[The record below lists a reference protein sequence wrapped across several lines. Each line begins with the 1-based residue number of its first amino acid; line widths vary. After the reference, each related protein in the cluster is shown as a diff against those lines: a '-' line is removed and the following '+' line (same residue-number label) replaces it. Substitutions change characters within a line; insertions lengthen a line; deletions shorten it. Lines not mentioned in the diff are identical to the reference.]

1 MKRITM
7 LLMAFMFWTFG
18 HAQDAIITGYVDSP
32 CSGADGRTVEI
43 YVNGTVDFTG
53 WNLVRQSNGGGFTT
67 NLDLSS
73 LGSLT
78 DEFAYLTND
87 EATLDAEFSI
97 NSTNDNVIENGGIS
111 SNGDDAFQLVDAS
124 DVVID
129 RFGEDGVD
137 GSGTDWEHTDTYY
150 YRNDGATAN
159 AGVFDAINW
168 TIGALD
174 ALDGQGT
181 CNGEAALSTIVP
193 LGSYTPNLSSSGETC
208 ANPIAITGLPYTTS
222 DDTANYGNNY
232 DNGDSPCTAYYLNGD
247 DVIYAYTPAA
257 DIIVNFS
264 LTNLGSSWSA
274 IHVLDACLDSSPN
287 CVAFEGNSNSND
299 RFLEGVMLTGG
310 TTYFIVISTWAAPQ
324 STTYDL
330 NIEEVTCP
338 KITDVVVNN
347 VTSSSAD
354 ISWTEN
360 GSATEWEILYGEE
373 GFDPTT
379 EGTSVT
385 DNDGTLGET
394 LSGLNVDTTYDV
406 YVRANCGS
414 GDLSDWTG
422 PVEFQTDCAVYVP
435 DYSEDFANFLPD
447 CWREAGS
454 GLPADGPS
462 DLGTGAWFS
471 DEFLNTGS
479 NNAATINLYT
489 TGREEWLISPS
500 FDLSADS
507 YELVYKTAVT
517 NYSSSA
523 PSDMGSDDEVQLLI
537 SEDNGV
543 TWSNLMTYDASNTPS
558 ATGQEEIVDL
568 SAYSGTVKLAFWA
581 TDGTVDDTE
590 DYDFFVDDF
599 KVRVPP
605 SCLAPSDIVIDNI
618 TADSANISWTA
629 NGSETEWEILYG
641 ETGFDPVTE
650 GTSVTDD
657 DGTLGET
664 LSGLMEA
671 TEYDVYVRAV
681 CAPGNESEWVG
692 PITFETECAIFTAPF
707 TEDFETSM
715 DATPDCWSNTSS
727 TSKIWEFDT
736 EPTFGNDYAD
746 HTTGSGYLA
755 FVDASTTTTTPDATL
770 ATPFIDVSA
779 LTTPYLEFYVYH
791 FANDGDSN
799 KITLEVWDGAAWNE
813 VYMDDNGDVDAWEK
827 VGISLEGLTITGP
840 IQVRF
845 IVDTVIGDNYEN
857 DIAIDDVSVKEA
869 PSCFSPSSL
878 AVSNITDTSAD
889 LMWTENGSATE
900 WEILYGE
907 AGFDPATEGTSV
919 MDDDGTLG
927 ITLNGLSSA
936 TEYDVYVR
944 AICAPGDESEGTGPI
959 AFETE
964 CAVYVPDYLEDFTTF
979 LPDCWE
985 EAGSGIPTD
994 GPSDFGTG
1002 AWFSEEFL
1010 NTGSNDAAA
1019 INLYTTGREEWL
1031 ISPSFDLSG
1040 GTYELA
1046 YTTAVTNYS
1055 SSAPSDMGS
1064 DDEVQLLIS
1073 EDDGATWSNLL
1084 TYDASNTPSATGQEE
1099 IVDLSAYSG
1108 TVKFAFWATDGTV
1121 NDSEDYD
1128 FFVDDFK
1135 VRVPPTCA
1143 APSEI
1148 VFDAITATTVDISW
1162 TENGSATEW
1171 EILYGEAGF
1180 DPATEGTNVMDDDG
1194 TLGITLNGL
1203 SSATEYDVYVR
1214 AICAPGDESE
1224 WTGPIAFETECA
1236 VYVPDY
1242 LEDFTTFLP
1251 DCWEEAG
1258 SGIPTDG
1265 PSDFG
1270 TGAWFSDEFLNTGSN
1285 DAATINLFTTGRE
1298 EWLISPSFDL
1308 SGGTYELA
1316 YTTAVTNYSSSAPS
1330 DMGSDDEVQL
1340 LISED
1345 DGATWSNLLTYDAS
1359 NTPSATGQEEIVDL
1373 SAYSG
1378 TVKFA
1383 FWATDGTVN
1392 DSEDYDFFVDD
1403 FKVRVPPTCA
1413 APSDIVFDAITTTT
1427 VDISWTENGSATEW
1441 EILYG
1446 EAGFDP
1452 ITEGTSVSDDD
1463 GTLGETLTGLSPS
1476 TLYDIYIRSVCA
1488 PGDESEWIGPES
1500 FATECEVINTAYTQD
1515 FESSTNLP
1523 TCWSIINLG
1532 DTNGWENSSD
1542 ITGDAHSGTNAAS
1555 ISFGS
1560 VAHDDYLITPQIEI
1574 VSGVND
1580 LFSFWIK
1587 SRSSSYLE
1595 PYEVLLSTT
1604 DTQAASFDVVLQAEE
1619 EAADVWT
1626 KKEFD
1631 LSSYAGQTIYIAIRA
1646 TGTNEFELYADD
1658 FVFEAFVEPC
1668 AAPTDIVVSTI
1679 TDTSADISW
1688 TENGSATEWEIL
1700 YGEAGFDPLTEGI
1713 SISDTDALGESLT
1726 GLTPDTNYDVYVRAI
1741 CAADDESDWAGP
1753 ETFTTTVA
1761 SGGTTEDCG
1770 QTQVSNGFED
1780 GSFMEEAGTQM
1791 VANDFIVSANT
1802 TIFSVDNITVNIL
1815 SQGGIDTMDI
1825 IFYEDNDGVPGTE
1838 IQTIED
1844 VVPNSQAIIGTAF
1857 GYDVHEVVLDFSTPI
1872 DFAGD
1877 GNASG
1882 TTYWVELSGVPTSA
1896 GTQLA
1901 WETTTVDAIGNNMV
1915 FNNENTTSWVES
1927 ADADGVF
1934 SITGECT
1941 LADVDC
1947 FAPENLAVTNLTE
1960 NSADVEWTTIGDET
1974 QWTVEYGPVGFSL
1987 GSGTTEVATG
1997 TPGITITGL
2006 DSLTEYDFYVT
2017 ANCSSADSAT
2027 AGPVSATTADIY
2039 CEVEFPNVEPITY
2052 VELSDISN
2060 TSSEATDSPA
2070 HEYFLDMVGNVEQGE
2085 TYTVTIEAYTGGDY
2099 VNTITLFADWNQN
2112 GSMDDDGERYDLG
2125 TIENSSGVDG
2135 VQLVADITV
2144 PAGATLGNTRMRV
2157 IKRYSFDGSFPN
2169 DSCDAGSTFGQAED
2183 YTLNVLQSTVTCP
2196 APTDV
2201 AISNIGDFTADITW
2215 TENGT
2220 AVEWEILYGEAGF
2233 DPLTE
2238 GTSVIDADGDP
2249 AYSLSGLTANTDY
2262 EVYVRA
2268 ICDVND
2274 ESDWAGP
2281 EPFTTTNLSVD
2292 SVNFEG
2298 FSYYPNPVKNQLFIE
2313 ATNTITQV
2321 EVYNLL
2327 GQVVMSKKV
2336 NQLDTQFDV
2345 ANLASGTYLMQV
2357 RINNSVKTFKLI
2369 KE

>member
-18 HAQDAIITGYVDSP
+18 HAQDALITGYVDSP

-78 DEFAYLTND
+78 DEFAYITND

-97 NSTNDNVIENGGIS
+97 NSTNGNVIENGGIS
-111 SNGDDAFQLVDAS
+111 SNGDDAFQIVDAS

-137 GSGTDWEHTDTYY
+137 GSSTDWEHTDTFY

-193 LGSYTPNLSSSGETC
+193 FGSYTPNLSSPGETC
-208 ANPIAITGLPYTTS
+208 ANPIAITSLPYTTS
-222 DDTANYGNNY
+222 DDTANYGDDYENSDNPCGNY
-232 DNGDSPCTAYYLNGD
+232 LSGD
-247 DVIYAYTPAA
+247 DVVYAYTPAA
-257 DIIVNFS
+257 DMVVNITLS
-264 LTNLGSSWSA
+264 NVSDTWSG
-274 IHVLDACLDSSPN
+274 IHVLDACFDDNPN
-287 CVAFEGNSNSND
+287 CVATEGNSGTSD
-299 RFLEGVMLTGG
+299 RTIEALALTGG
-310 TTYFIVISTWAAPQ
+310 TTYYIVISTWAAPQ
-324 STTYDL
+324 SITYDL
-330 NIEEVTCP
+330 DIEELTCP
-338 KITDVVVNN
+338 PVTDILVDNIAEN
-347 VTSSSAD
+347 SAD

-360 GSATEWEILYGEE
+360 GSAIEWEILYGET
-373 GFDPTT
+373 GFDPAT
-379 EGTSVT
+379 EGTSLA

-394 LSGLNVDTTYDV
+394 LTGLNSGLNYDV

-422 PVEFQTDCAVYVP
+422 PVEFTTECAVYTP
-435 DYSEDFANFLPD
+435 DYVENFENFLPN
-447 CWREAGS
+447 CWEEASS
-454 GLPADGPS
+454 GLPIDGPS
-462 DLGTGAWFS
+462 DLGFGSWTS
-471 DEFLNTGS
+471 DDFLNSGTNS
-479 NNAATINLYT
+479 ARINLYSNSK
-489 TGREEWLISPS
+489 EDWLISPS
-500 FDLSADS
+500 FDLSAAD
-507 YELVYKTAVT
+507 YELAFMTGVTA
-517 NYSSSA
+517 YSGSA
-523 PSDMGSDDEVQLLI
+523 ASAMGSDDEVQLLI
-537 SEDNGV
+537 SEDDGA
-543 TWSNLMTYDASNTPS
+543 TWSNLLTYDASNTPTN
-558 ATGQEEIVDL
+558 TGQEEIIDL
-568 SAYSGTVKLAFWA
+568 SAYSGTVKFAFWA
-581 TDGTVDDTE
+581 TEGTVDDSE
-590 DYDFFVDDF
+590 DYNFYVDDF
-599 KVRVPP
+599 KVRIPP
-605 SCLAPSDIVIDNI
+605 SCAAPAGIVIDNI
-618 TADSANISWTA
+618 TANAADISWTE
-629 NGSETEWEILYG
+629 NGSATEWEILYG
-641 ETGFDPVTE
+641 ETGFDPATE
-650 GTSVTDD
+650 GTSVIDD

-664 LSGLMEA
+664 LSGLTEV
-671 TEYDVYVRAV
+671 TEYDIYVRAV
-681 CAPGNESEWVG
+681 CAPGDESEWLG
-692 PITFETECAIFTAPF
+692 PVTFETECATFTAPF

-715 DATPDCWSNTSS
+715 DAMPDCWANTSS

-736 EPTFGNDYAD
+736 EPSSGNNFSD
-746 HTTGSGYLA
+746 HTSGGGYLVY
-755 FVDASTTTTTPDATL
+755 VDASTSTTTPDATL
-770 ATPFIDVSA
+770 ATPFIDVSSLA
-779 LTTPYLEFYVYH
+779 TPYLEFYVYH
-791 FANDGDSN
+791 FANNDDSN
-799 KITLEVWDGAAWNE
+799 KITVEVWDGTAWNE

-827 VGISLEGLTITGP
+827 VGITLDSLTITGP
-840 IQVRF
+840 IKVRF
-845 IVDTVIGDNYEN
+845 VVNTVIGDNYEN
-857 DIAIDDVSVKEA
+857 DIAIDDVSVKDA
-869 PSCFSPSSL
+869 PSCLSPSGL
-878 AVSNITDTSAD
+878 AASNITDTSAD

-907 AGFDPATEGTSV
+907 VGFDPATEGTSV

-944 AICAPGDESEGTGPI
+944 AICAPGDESEWTGPI
-959 AFETE
+959 TFETD
-964 CAVYVPDYLEDFTTF
+964 CAVYVPDYLEDFTNF

-985 EAGSGIPTD
+985 EAGSGLPAD
-994 GPSDFGTG
+994 GPSDIGTG
-1002 AWFSEEFL
+1002 SWFSDEFL
-1010 NTGSNDAAA
+1010 NTGSNNAAT
-1019 INLYTTGREEWL
+1019 INLFTTGREEWL

-1046 YTTAVTNYS
+1046 YITAVTNYS

-1084 TYDASNTPSATGQEE
+1084 TYDASNTPSATGQQE

-1128 FFVDDFK
+1128 FFVDDFE
-1135 VRVPPTCA
+1135 VRTPPACPTPA
-1143 APSEI
+1143 DI
-1148 VFDAITATTVDISW
+1148 VFDGITTTTVDISW
-1162 TENGSATEW
+1162 TAGGTETEW

-1180 DPATEGTNVMDDDG
+1180 DPATEGTSIIDNDNNLG
-1194 TLGITLNGL
+1194 ETLTGL
-1203 SSATEYDVYVR
+1203 TASTGYDVYLR

-1224 WTGPIAFETECA
+1224 WIGP
-1236 VYVPDY
+1236 DS
-1242 LEDFTTFLP
+1242 FTT
-1251 DCWEEAG
+1251 
-1258 SGIPTDG
+1258 
-1265 PSDFG
+1265 
-1270 TGAWFSDEFLNTGSN
+1270 
-1285 DAATINLFTTGRE
+1285 
-1298 EWLISPSFDL
+1298 
-1308 SGGTYELA
+1308 
-1316 YTTAVTNYSSSAPS
+1316 
-1330 DMGSDDEVQL
+1330 Q
-1340 LISED
+1340 
-1345 DGATWSNLLTYDAS
+1345 
-1359 NTPSATGQEEIVDL
+1359 
-1373 SAYSG
+1373 
-1378 TVKFA
+1378 
-1383 FWATDGTVN
+1383 
-1392 DSEDYDFFVDD
+1392 
-1403 FKVRVPPTCA
+1403 
-1413 APSDIVFDAITTTT
+1413 
-1427 VDISWTENGSATEW
+1427 
-1441 EILYG
+1441 
-1446 EAGFDP
+1446 
-1452 ITEGTSVSDDD
+1452 
-1463 GTLGETLTGLSPS
+1463 
-1476 TLYDIYIRSVCA
+1476 
-1488 PGDESEWIGPES
+1488 
-1500 FATECEVINTAYTQD
+1500 CEVINTAYSQD
-1515 FESSTNLP
+1515 FEGVVGLP
-1523 TCWSIINLG
+1523 ACWSIINLG

-1560 VAHDDYLITPQIEI
+1560 IAHDDYLITPQIEI
-1574 VSGVND
+1574 VAETND

-1587 SRSSSYLE
+1587 SRSSIFLE
-1595 PYEVLLSTT
+1595 SYEVLLSTT

-1619 EAADVWT
+1619 EAPNAWT
-1626 KKEFD
+1626 QKEFD
-1631 LSSYAGQTIYIAIRA
+1631 LSMYVGQTIYIAVRA
-1646 TGTNEFELYADD
+1646 TGTDEFELYADD

-1726 GLTPDTNYDVYVRAI
+1726 GLTPETDYDVYVRAI
-1741 CAADDESDWAGP
+1741 CDVDDESDWTGP
-1753 ETFTTTVA
+1753 ETFTTTAITCPAPTDIVVSTITDTSA
-1761 SGGTTEDCG
+1761 DISWTENGSATEWEILYGEAGFDPLTEGISISDTDALGESLTGLTPETDYDVYVRAICDINVESDWTGPETFTTTTSGGGGPIEDCG
-1770 QTQVSNGFED
+1770 QTQVSNGFEN
-1780 GSFMEEAGTQM
+1780 GVFMEESGTQIL
-1791 VANDFIVSANT
+1791 ANDFIVSTNT
-1802 TIFSVDNITVNIL
+1802 ATFSADNITVNIL
-1815 SQGGIDTMDI
+1815 SQGGINTMDVT
-1825 IFYEDNDGVPGTE
+1825 FYEDNDGVPGTE
-1838 IQTIED
+1838 IQTIQD
-1844 VVPNSQAIIGTAF
+1844 LAPTSQAIIGTAF
-1857 GYDVHEVVLDFSTPI
+1857 GYDVHEVVLDFTTPI

-1877 GNASG
+1877 GNVNG

-1901 WETTTVDAIGNNMV
+1901 WETTTVNPVGNNMV
-1915 FNNENTTSWVES
+1915 FDNENTTGWVES
-1927 ADADGVF
+1927 QEDDGVF

-1941 LADVDC
+1941 YNDLDC
-1947 FAPENLAVTNLTE
+1947 FTPENLMVTNLTAS
-1960 NSADVEWTTIGDET
+1960 SADVEWTTVGDET
-1974 QWTVEYGPVGFSL
+1974 QWTVEYGPAGFTL
-1987 GSGTTEVATG
+1987 GSGTTEVVNG
-1997 TPGITITGL
+1997 TPSTTISGL
-2006 DSLTEYDFYVT
+2006 ESMTEYDFYVI
-2017 ANCSSADSAT
+2017 ANCSDSDSAI
-2027 AGPVSATTADIY
+2027 AGPVSATTVDMY
-2039 CEVEFPNVEPITY
+2039 CPIDFSTVEPITF
-2052 VELSDISN
+2052 VELADVSN

-2070 HEYFLDMVGNVEQGE
+2070 HEYFLDIVGNVEQGE

-2238 GTSVIDADGDP
+2238 GTSVIDADGTP
-2249 AYSLSGLTANTDY
+2249 GYSLSGLTANTDY

-2268 ICDVND
+2268 ICDVDD
-2274 ESDWAGP
+2274 ESDWTGP

-2298 FSYYPNPVKNQLFIE
+2298 FSYYPNPVKNQLFIK
-2313 ATNTITQV
+2313 ATNSISQV
-2321 EVYNLL
+2321 EIYNLL

-2336 NQLDTQFDV
+2336 NQLDTQLDV

-2357 RINNSVKTFKLI
+2357 TINNSVKTFKLI
-2369 KE
+2369 RE

>member
-78 DEFAYLTND
+78 DEFAYITND

-222 DDTANYGNNY
+222 DDTANYGNDY
-232 DNGDSPCTAYYLNGD
+232 GNGDSPCTAYYLNGD
-247 DVIYAYTPAA
+247 DVVYAYTPAA

-299 RFLEGVMLTGG
+299 RFLEEVMLTGG

-338 KITDVVVNN
+338 KITGVVVNN
-347 VTSSSAD
+347 ITTSSAD

-379 EGTSVT
+379 EGTSIT

-422 PVEFQTDCAVYVP
+422 PVEFQTDCTVYVP

-479 NNAATINLYT
+479 NDAATINLFT

-568 SAYSGTVKLAFWA
+568 SAYSGTVKFAFWA
-581 TDGTVDDTE
+581 TDGTVDDLE
-590 DYDFFVDDF
+590 DYDFFIDDF
-599 KVRVPP
+599 EVRVPP

-650 GTSVTDD
+650 GTNVTDD

-736 EPTFGNDYAD
+736 EPTFGNDYVD

-770 ATPFIDVSA
+770 ATPFIDVSV
-779 LTTPYLEFYVYH
+779 LTTPYLEFYIYH
-791 FANDGDSN
+791 FANEGDSN
-799 KITLEVWDGAAWNE
+799 KITVEVWDGAAWNE

-827 VGISLEGLTITGP
+827 VGITLDSFTITGP

-907 AGFDPATEGTSV
+907 AGFDPATEGTS
-919 MDDDGTLG
+919 
-927 ITLNGLSSA
+927 
-936 TEYDVYVR
+936 
-944 AICAPGDESEGTGPI
+944 
-959 AFETE
+959 
-964 CAVYVPDYLEDFTTF
+964 
-979 LPDCWE
+979 
-985 EAGSGIPTD
+985 
-994 GPSDFGTG
+994 
-1002 AWFSEEFL
+1002 
-1010 NTGSNDAAA
+1010 
-1019 INLYTTGREEWL
+1019 
-1031 ISPSFDLSG
+1031 
-1040 GTYELA
+1040 
-1046 YTTAVTNYS
+1046 
-1055 SSAPSDMGS
+1055 
-1064 DDEVQLLIS
+1064 
-1073 EDDGATWSNLL
+1073 
-1084 TYDASNTPSATGQEE
+1084 
-1099 IVDLSAYSG
+1099 
-1108 TVKFAFWATDGTV
+1108 
-1121 NDSEDYD
+1121 
-1128 FFVDDFK
+1128 
-1135 VRVPPTCA
+1135 
-1143 APSEI
+1143 
-1148 VFDAITATTVDISW
+1148 
-1162 TENGSATEW
+1162 
-1171 EILYGEAGF
+1171 
-1180 DPATEGTNVMDDDG
+1180 VMDDDG

-1308 SGGTYELA
+1308 SGGSYELA
-1316 YTTAVTNYSSSAPS
+1316 YITAVTNYLSSAPS

-1383 FWATDGTVN
+1383 FWATDGTVD

-1452 ITEGTSVSDDD
+1452 VTEGTSVSDDD

-1668 AAPTDIVVSTI
+1668 PAPSDIVVSSI

-1688 TENGSATEWEIL
+1688 TENGTATEWEIL
-1700 YGEAGFDPLTEGI
+1700 YGEAGFDATTEGT
-1713 SISDTDALGESLT
+1713 SVSDTDALGETLS

-1753 ETFTTTVA
+1753 ETFTTNA
-1761 SGGTTEDCG
+1761 SGGGTVEDCG
-1770 QTQVSNGFED
+1770 QTQVSNSFEN

-1802 TIFSVDNITVNIL
+1802 SIFSVDNITVNIL
-1815 SQGGIDTMDI
+1815 SQGGINTMDVT
-1825 IFYEDNDGVPGTE
+1825 FYEDNDGVPGTE
-1838 IQTIED
+1838 IQTIQD
-1844 VVPNSQAIIGTAF
+1844 LTPTSQAIIGTAF
-1857 GYDVHEVVLDFSTPI
+1857 GFDVHEVVLDFSTPI
-1872 DFAGD
+1872 DFAGNV
-1877 GNASG
+1877 NA
-1882 TTYWVELSGVPTSA
+1882 TTYWVELSGDPNSA

-1901 WETTTVDAIGNNMV
+1901 WETTTVDPIGNNMV
-1915 FNNENTTSWVES
+1915 FNNENTTGWLES
-1927 ADADGVF
+1927 QEDDGVF

-1941 LADVDC
+1941 INDVDC
-1947 FAPENLAVTNLTE
+1947 FTPENITLSNITD
-1960 NSADVEWTTIGDET
+1960 SSIDVEWSTIGDET
-1974 QWTVEYGPVGFSL
+1974 QWTVEYGPAEFIL
-1987 GSGTTEVATG
+1987 GSGTTEVVTG
-1997 TPGITITGL
+1997 TPETTITGL
-2006 DSLTEYDFYVT
+2006 DSMMEYDFYVT
-2017 ANCSSADSAT
+2017 ANCSDSDSAT
-2027 AGPVSATTADIY
+2027 AGPVSAVTSDTY
-2039 CEVEFPNVEPITY
+2039 CELEFSSVEPITY

-2060 TSSEATDSPA
+2060 TSSEDTDSPA
-2070 HEYFLDMVGNVEQGE
+2070 HEYFLDIVGNVEQGE
-2085 TYTVTIEAYTGGDY
+2085 TYTVTVEGYTGGNF
-2099 VNTITLFADWNQN
+2099 NTTVTLFADWNQN
-2112 GSMDDDGERYDLG
+2112 GSLDDAGERYDLG
-2125 TIENSSGVDG
+2125 SIENSTGTDG
-2135 VQLVADITV
+2135 IQLVADIIV

-2157 IKRYSFDGSFPN
+2157 IKRYSFDGTFAN
-2169 DSCDAGSTFGQAED
+2169 DSCDAGSNFGQAED
-2183 YTLNVLQSTVTCP
+2183 YTLNITEMAPETCP

-2201 AISNIGDFTADITW
+2201 AISNIGDFTADVTW

-2233 DPLTE
+2233 DPSAE
-2238 GTSVIDADGDP
+2238 GTSVIDADGNP

-2268 ICDVND
+2268 ICDVDD

-2298 FSYYPNPVKNQLFIE
+2298 FSYYPNPVKDQLFIK

-2321 EVYNLL
+2321 EIYNLL

-2336 NQLDTQFDV
+2336 NQLDTQLNV
-2345 ANLASGTYLMQV
+2345 ANLASGSYLMQV

-2369 KE
+2369 RE